1 MVGLWD
7 WCLRLCRRR
16 RKIISAAAEA
26 RATIV
31 IGMEVDTAIVVF
43 LEEVSASAESL
54 EGLEVVLASPVVVE
68 SGFELLGLLVV
79 VVGLSGEEGDVE
91 DVVVGV

>member
-1 MVGLWD
+1 MW
-7 WCLRLCRRR
+7 RRR

-31 IGMEVDTAIVVF
+31 IGTDVDTAIVVI

-54 EGLEVVLASPVVVE
+54 EGSEVVLASPVVVE
-68 SGFELLGLLVV
+68 WGFELLGLLVV
-79 VVGLSGEEGDVE
+79 VVGLSGEEGDV